1 MNKIFLVASLLII
14 YSCTSI
20 NSHFAELKAER
31 EKCRKN
37 LCLNKGFKPN
47 TDSFTLG
54 LENLELQS
62 QVNEANRKAR
72 KSNSR
77 LYMIR
82 QQCIIDGGIM
92 IGNTCDKD

>member
-14 YSCTSI
+14 SSCSSI
-20 NSHFAELKAER
+20 NNHFAELKAER
-31 EKCRKN
+31 DKYRKN
-37 LCLNKGFKPN
+37 LCLNKGFKLN
-47 TDSFTLG
+47 TNAFSLC

-72 KSNSR
+72 NSNSR